1 MIYAACIGLGIFI
14 GGFFSND
21 GEVTPAAGVGFLVLA
36 ITGLLY
42 IGKTYL

>member
-14 GGFFSND
+14 GGFISND
-21 GEVTPAAGVGFLVLA
+21 GDVTPAAGVGFIVMA

-42 IGKTYL
+42 IGKTWL

>member
-14 GGFFSND
+14 GGFFSDD
-21 GEVTPAAGVGFLVLA
+21 GEVTPAAPVGFFVLLVV
-36 ITGLLY
+36 GLLY